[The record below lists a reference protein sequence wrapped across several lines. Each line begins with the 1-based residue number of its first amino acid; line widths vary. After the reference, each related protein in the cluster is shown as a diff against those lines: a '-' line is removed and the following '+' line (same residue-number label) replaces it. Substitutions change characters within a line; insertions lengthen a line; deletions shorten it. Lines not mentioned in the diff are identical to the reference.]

1 MIYWEEDALKD
12 RERIFEFL
20 YNFNPIVA
28 EQTDSLIQSK
38 VETLLEQ
45 PYIGV
50 KRENIKGRLLI
61 LPDVSMLV
69 PYYID
74 GTNIR
79 ILRVLHEKQQF
90 PFA

>member
-28 EQTDSLIQSK
+28 EQTDSLIQNK

-79 ILRVLHEKQQF
+79 VLRVLHEKQQF
-90 PFA
+90 PFT

>member
-1 MIYWEEDALKD
+1 MIYWEEDTLKD

-69 PYYID
+69 PYYIH
-74 GTNIR
+74 GTNIQ

>member
-20 YNFNPIVA
+20 HNFNPVVA
-28 EQTDSLIQSK
+28 EQTDAFIQSNA
-38 VETLLEQ
+38 ETLLGQ

-50 KRENIKGRLLI
+50 KRENMKGRLLI

-69 PYYID
+69 PYSID
-74 GTNIR
+74 GVNIR
-79 ILRVLHEKQQF
+79 VLRVMHEKQQF

>member
-28 EQTDSLIQSK
+28 EQTDSLIQNK

-61 LPDVSMLV
+61 LPDVSMPV

-79 ILRVLHEKQQF
+79 VLRVLHEKQQF
-90 PFA
+90 PFT

>member
-1 MIYWEEDALKD
+1 MIYWEEDVLKD

-20 YNFNPIVA
+20 YSFNPIVA
-28 EQTDSLIQSK
+28 EQTDALIQSK

-79 ILRVLHEKQQF
+79 VLRVLHEKQQF
-90 PFA
+90 PFT

>member
-28 EQTDSLIQSK
+28 EQTDSLVQSK
-38 VETLLEQ
+38 VEALLEQ

-61 LPDVSMLV
+61 LPDISMLV

-79 ILRVLHEKQQF
+79 VLRVLHEKQQF
-90 PFA
+90 PFT

>member
-28 EQTDSLIQSK
+28 EQTDSLIQNK

-79 ILRVLHEKQQF
+79 VLRELHEKQQF
-90 PFA
+90 PFT